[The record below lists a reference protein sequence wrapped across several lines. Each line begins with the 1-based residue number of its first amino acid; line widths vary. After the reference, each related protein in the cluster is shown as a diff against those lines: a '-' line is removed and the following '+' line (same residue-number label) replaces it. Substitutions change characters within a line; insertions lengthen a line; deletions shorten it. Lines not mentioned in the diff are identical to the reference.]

1 MREEILSVDIVLP
14 VRDPALEEEISWFI
28 WEAGVEG
35 FEQHDSDTARFL
47 SDDPRPLP
55 EGAIRWR
62 INLEI
67 DRDVAEVQA
76 EFDKA
81 FADFP
86 QLHIDVWTRDITG
99 YRTAW
104 MEHFNP
110 TQVSKRIL
118 IHPPWDKGNAS
129 APIRVEI
136 DPGMAFG
143 TGTHE
148 TTQLCLQLLDD
159 LDLAAGKEVL
169 DVGMGSGILSIAA
182 AKLGA
187 KSVRGMDIDPES
199 TREATRN
206 AAVNGVERLCTFHTG
221 ELSDEDAPADLVI
234 ANILPHILIDISKQL
249 IAHTRNNGT
258 LILSGILLSE
268 AETVRSH
275 FAAAGLKQTHQV
287 SLNEWSALVFV
298 HDT

>member
-14 VRDPALEEEISWFI
+14 ARNPALEEEISWFI
-28 WEAGVEG
+28 WEVGVKG

-55 EGAIRWR
+55 EGAVRWR
-62 INLEI
+62 INLEG
-67 DRDVAEVQA
+67 DRDIAEVQA

-81 FADFP
+81 FAGFP
-86 QLHIDVWTRDITG
+86 DLQIDVWTRDITG

-118 IHPPWDKGNAS
+118 IHPPWDKGDVS

-159 LDLAAGKEVL
+159 LNLAAGKDVL

-187 KSVRGMDIDPES
+187 RSVRGMDIDPES

-206 AAVNGVERLCTFHTG
+206 AAVNNVSERCTFHTG

-234 ANILPHILIDISKQL
+234 ANILPHILIDISDQL
-249 IAHTRNNGT
+249 VAHTRTHGT

-268 AETVRSH
+268 AEAVRAH
-275 FAAAGLKQTHQV
+275 FAATNMKQTQQV
-287 SLNEWSALVFV
+287 DLNEWCAQVFV
-298 HDT
+298 HNT

>member
-1 MREEILSVDIVLP
+1 MREEILSVDILLP

-28 WEAGVEG
+28 LEAGVKG
-35 FEQHDSDTARFL
+35 FEQHDSDTASFL

-55 EGAIRWR
+55 EGAVRWR

-67 DRDVAEVQA
+67 DRDIAEVQA
-76 EFDKA
+76 QFEEA
-81 FADFP
+81 LSDFP
-86 QLHIDVWTRDITG
+86 QVQVEVWTRDVTG

-110 TQVSKRIL
+110 TQVSERIL
-118 IHPPWDKGNAS
+118 IHPPWDKGDAS
-129 APIRVEI
+129 VPIRVEI

-148 TTQLCLQLLDD
+148 TTQLCLQLLDE
-159 LDLAAGKEVL
+159 LDIAAGKQVL

-206 AAVNGVERLCTFHTG
+206 AAVNGVADLCAFHTG
-221 ELSDEDAPADLVI
+221 ELSDQDAPADLVI
-234 ANILPHILIDISKQL
+234 ANILPHILIDMSDQL
-249 IAHTRNNGT
+249 VAHMRKGGT
-258 LILSGILLSE
+258 LILSGILTSE
-268 AETVRSH
+268 SEVVRSH
-275 FAAAGLKQTHQV
+275 FVAAGLTQTHKT
-287 SLNEWSALVFV
+287 SLNEWCAQVFV
-298 HDT
+298 HSV